1 MPYPMRQQPLRRRW
15 VTVRDSRVKH
25 FAAGVAEVLIT
36 AAGTS
41 PFPVNKRY
49 QLVLGEGLRQSG
61 SQRNLS
67 GKPVSDERRSAS
79 ACALSALPRTVAMS
93 DQLIDECIAVM
104 KALRTQALLVQ
115 VRNGSKA
122 DTVTN
127 TSAKGQ
133 ELPCALHP
141 QPAS

>member
-79 ACALSALPRTVAMS
+79 ACALSELPTTVAMS
-93 DQLIDECIAVM
+93 DQLIDERIAVM
-104 KALRTQALLVQ
+104 KAKGAGDAPHP
-115 VRNGSKA
+115 GSLSPSPKRVKSRHR
-122 DTVTN
+122 DQYV
-127 TSAKGQ
+127 S
-133 ELPCALHP
+133 
-141 QPAS
+141 

>member
-1 MPYPMRQQPLRRRW
+1 MAKAKFDIKTVQTEAQKSAQRAFHAGVG
-15 VTVRDSRVKH
+15 VTDLAVEVVRDYT
-25 FAAGVAEVLIT
+25 AGAQ
-36 AAGTS
+36 
-41 PFPVNKRY
+41 KRI
-49 QLVLGEGLRQSG
+49 
-61 SQRNLS
+61 
-67 GKPVSDERRSAS
+67 VSLQKSVSTIE
-79 ACALSALPRTVAMS
+79 P
-93 DQLIDECIAVM
+93 